1 MDSRQENRMKA
12 IINHLVQLQE
22 LYEAR
27 MQHETSLS
35 RRRLRDL
42 DQAIEDL
49 LSRLPEDVAR
59 RVTRLQRKA
68 PPAVVPV
75 VGKACG
81 GCGMNLPVS
90 MLPQIKVA
98 DRIYTCPNC
107 ARILYALTPPYP
119 RRLPRSRGSNLPSA
133 GIARFS
139 APELMLPHIQ
149 AQDMEEAF
157 REICSKMEAEGFVE
171 GAEMLVEK
179 AMQREAIA
187 STAIGHGLAFPHVR
201 GVEGGG
207 LVLAVA
213 TSRKG
218 VRFEDVRGLVR
229 ILFFIVIPSAA
240 SAFYLNLLSGL
251 TRAFS
256 ESAARDQLLK
266 AKDPSALW
274 EALVHTTRSVV
285 R

>member
-1 MDSRQENRMKA
+1 MKA

-27 MQHETSLS
+27 TQHETFLS
-35 RRRLRDL
+35 KARLKDLEAAIRDL
-42 DQAIEDL
+42 LA
-49 LSRLPEDVAR
+49 RLPEDVASR
-59 RVTRLQRKA
+59 MVRLQRKS

-75 VGKACG
+75 VGRSCG

-90 MLPQIKVA
+90 LIPQIKA
-98 DRIYTCPNC
+98 GDAIYTCPNC
-107 ARILYALTPPYP
+107 ARILYAPTPPFP
-119 RRLPRSRGSNLPSA
+119 RRVPSRHPGARLSS

-139 APELMLPHIQ
+139 APELMLPHVA
-149 AQDMEEAF
+149 AQTMEEAF
-157 REICSKMEAEGFVE
+157 REICTRMEDEGFVE
-171 GAEMLVEK
+171 GAELLVEK

-187 STAIGHGLAFPHVR
+187 STAIGHGMAFPHVR

-207 LVLAVA
+207 LALALA

-218 VRFEDVRGLVR
+218 VPFEGARGRVR
-229 ILFFIVIPSAA
+229 IMFFMVIPTAA

-251 TRAFS
+251 AQAFAT
-256 ESAARDQLLK
+256 EEARKQLVQARK
-266 AKDPSALW
+266 NDELW
-274 EALVHTTRSVV
+274 EALVRATRTYV